1 MHHLP
6 YAPSQRFNQN
16 MLSLDRNKQISNKHN
31 QGQSKTRPCRKRTAL
46 LLDNLILELALD
58 ISPGPVLADKIP
70 SLLTAQ
76 LPPTSNSSGI
86 LPDKLGE
93 VARLFGKLSV
103 VKVVLVALVTP
114 RLDAR
119 SDVRITNGEVLAVG
133 TARVLELAVIEVV
146 EVVCC
151 KLLKGLV
158 PLQRGSVVL
167 LAVEIG
173 AVQDGRCEGLAL
185 LPLRLVG
192 GNGYWSCDCDICS
205 EAGAYEERGEG
216 E

>member
-1 MHHLP
+1 MSP
-6 YAPSQRFNQN
+6 IMPRRERA
-16 MLSLDRNKQISNKHN
+16 
-31 QGQSKTRPCRKRTAL
+31 AL
-46 LLDNLILELALD
+46 LLDDFILELALD
-58 ISPGPVLADKIP
+58 ISSGPVLADKIP

-76 LPPTSNSSGI
+76 FPPTANSSGV

-93 VARLFGKLSV
+93 VASLFGKLSV
-103 VKVVLVALVTP
+103 VKVILVALVTP
-114 RLDAR
+114 RFDAGG
-119 SDVRITNGEVLAVG
+119 DVWITYRQVLAIG
-133 TARVLELAVIEVV
+133 TTGVLEFAVVEVV

-158 PLQRGSVVL
+158 PLQRGSVVF

-173 AVQDGRCEGLAL
+173 AVQDSRREGLAL
-185 LPLRLVG
+185 LPLGLVG
-192 GNGYWSCDCDICS
+192 GNGHRSCDCDICS